1 MIMETNGK
9 QSHKSPNAATAHLQ
23 RGRKLTNVNF
33 AFTPTYLLVK
43 TKMFPNFSRMSSKCM
58 GIFNLYPIINIT
70 VTTLIIGKQPFK
82 IPSHEKNPLLAGR
95 GWGRWE
101 VAIAIRERRTSR
113 GEQVAF
119 AVWF

>member
-33 AFTPTYLLVK
+33 AFTPTHLLVK

-82 IPSHEKNPLLAGR
+82 IPSHEKNPLLAGL

-101 VAIAIRERRTSR
+101 GDTPLFR
-113 GEQVAF
+113 
-119 AVWF
+119 